1 MAINRRINICPGGNH
16 AAGCFY
22 IVLANGFVERFLD
35 IGIHKGE
42 VTNRAQWQL
51 CVDYTIFPTTYKQET
66 LRDKVNAKEKA
77 ALQAAEL
84 LVVDLAKEAEAQPGI
99 LV

>member
-1 MAINRRINICPGGNH
+1 MVIIRSVHVCPGGYH

-22 IVLANGFVERFLD
+22 IVLAYGFVESFLD

-51 CVDYTIFPTTYKQET
+51 CVDYTIFPATYKQET
-66 LRDKVNAKEKA
+66 FRGQSESKEKA
-77 ALQAAEL
+77 AT
-84 LVVDLAKEAEAQPGI
+84 
-99 LV
+99 